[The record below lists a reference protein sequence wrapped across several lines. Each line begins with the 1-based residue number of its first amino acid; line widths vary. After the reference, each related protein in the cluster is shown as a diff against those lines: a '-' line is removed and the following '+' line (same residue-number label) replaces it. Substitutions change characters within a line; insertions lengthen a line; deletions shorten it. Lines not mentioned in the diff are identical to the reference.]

1 MSFQVVRRADGARS
15 ATEGSSEAQAVLAG
29 TPIPGVRVEIH
40 ADIATTPIAIY
51 EVITDKDGNPASS
64 VVVDSA
70 SNIRIKS
77 KDETIAK
84 FDVAGAASEF
94 IAQRQPTIVATPMVE
109 QGGACLRTVEGT
121 PVVEFKYNNFN
132 TQDSQI
138 PVTSLNPDLYGTP
151 TTPDDDLLLNSIR
164 NAEGTP
170 TVPVATQ
177 LAPPTF
183 DKDQLFKGG
192 SSSFSIPFDPNLGA
206 LTWYL
211 LGQQTRVDGATQL
224 CEGGGTSGCTPIST
238 DDIYAQFRGSVSG
251 TLKLSAK
258 FMKRGRSPY
267 LKTTPAAI
275 IRTKVLLNRL
285 AGAYRCPENV
295 TLAAACV
302 KRPFPVDEFIKSHDY
317 IFSKPSPVQA
327 KAFEKLRKAYTK
339 RYRNFLLRNYPKY
352 VVVCPK

>member
-1 MSFQVVRRADGARS
+1 M
-15 ATEGSSEAQAVLAG
+15 
-29 TPIPGVRVEIH
+29 PGVRVEIH

-51 EVITDKDGNPASS
+51 EVITDKDGNPSSS

-84 FDVAGAASEF
+84 FDISGPAGEF
-94 IAQRQPTIVATPMVE
+94 IAERQPTIVATPMVE
-109 QGGACLRTVEGT
+109 QGGACLTTVEGT

-132 TQDSQI
+132 NQDSQI
-138 PVTSLNPDLYGTP
+138 PVTSLDPDLYGTP

-170 TVPVATQ
+170 SVPASTQ

-183 DKDQLFKGG
+183 DKDQLFKAG
-192 SSSFSIPFDPNLGA
+192 SSSFSMPFDPNLGS

-211 LGQQTRVDGATQL
+211 LGQQIQVDGATQL
-224 CEGGGTSGCTPIST
+224 CEGGGTSGCTPLST
-238 DDIYAQFRGSVSG
+238 DQIYAEFRGSVSG

-258 FMKRGRSPY
+258 YMKRGRSPY
-267 LKTTPAAI
+267 LKTTPAATVK
-275 IRTKVLLNRL
+275 TKRLLNSI
-285 AGAYRCPENV
+285 AGAYRCPENI

-302 KRPFPVDEFIKSHDY
+302 KRPFPIEEFMKSHDY
-317 IFSKPSPVQA
+317 IFSKQSPVRP
-327 KAFEKLRKAYTK
+327 KDFNRLRAAYTK
-339 RYRNFLLRNYPKY
+339 RYRNFLLTNYPKY